1 MTFWKVSDTRIGCR
15 ITMQEIKDMGFE
27 FQELSKE
34 RQKTAEFLGRIL
46 ESARDAL
53 KIELP
58 DGVQSFTAQV
68 LPDQSLLL
76 VISCADI
83 NWEIDRNMEI
93 LENRIFAMNDIVE
106 SGKIDQVRSLEGQ
119 EKADAFNELMEEIEE
134 ILQSARDEEDEEE
147 AAEFPGNGGVTVE
160 VQPLAENIKEP
171 VCQVLFETLDDTI
184 SFCSALGEKA
194 VPSSR
199 LYKHNDRYYLFADF
213 TGAEGEKAAAGFLNL
228 AGEFGGDTAGK
239 GVSEAFLKE
248 HKRCMISS
256 QAVEKLGTIG

>member
-1 MTFWKVSDTRIGCR
+1 MTFWKVSDTRTGCR

-83 NWEIDRNMEI
+83 NREIDRNRES
-93 LENRIFAMNDIVE
+93 LENRMLAMNDIVE
-106 SGKIDQVRSLEGQ
+106 S
-119 EKADAFNELMEEIEE
+119 
-134 ILQSARDEEDEEE
+134 
-147 AAEFPGNGGVTVE
+147 
-160 VQPLAENIKEP
+160 
-171 VCQVLFETLDDTI
+171 
-184 SFCSALGEKA
+184 
-194 VPSSR
+194 
-199 LYKHNDRYYLFADF
+199 
-213 TGAEGEKAAAGFLNL
+213 
-228 AGEFGGDTAGK
+228 
-239 GVSEAFLKE
+239 
-248 HKRCMISS
+248 
-256 QAVEKLGTIG
+256 

>member
-1 MTFWKVSDTRIGCR
+1 MSRLFHKKGEPQDEAEDISSPIEDIPPVDVPPVSDGTLRP
-15 ITMQEIKDMGFE
+15 
-27 FQELSKE
+27 
-34 RQKTAEFLGRIL
+34 
-46 ESARDAL
+46 
-53 KIELP
+53 LP
-58 DGVQSFTAQV
+58 VNT
-68 LPDQSLLL
+68 P
-76 VISCADI
+76 
-83 NWEIDRNMEI
+83 
-93 LENRIFAMNDIVE
+93 
-106 SGKIDQVRSLEGQ
+106 
-119 EKADAFNELMEEIEE
+119 
-134 ILQSARDEEDEEE
+134 DEEDEEE
-147 AAEFPGNGGVTVE
+147 AAEFPENGGVTVE
-160 VQPLAENIKEP
+160 VQPLAENIKDP

-248 HKRCMISS
+248 HKRCMIPS

>member
-1 MTFWKVSDTRIGCR
+1 MEGV
-15 ITMQEIKDMGFE
+15 
-27 FQELSKE
+27 
-34 RQKTAEFLGRIL
+34 L

-76 VISCADI
+76 VISRADI
-83 NWEIDRNMEI
+83 STGRSTGTWRFWKP
-93 LENRIFAMNDIVE
+93 RISAMNDIVE

-147 AAEFPGNGGVTVE
+147 AAEFPENGGVTVE
-160 VQPLAENIKEP
+160 VQPLAENIKDP

-199 LYKHNDRYYLFADF
+199 LYKHNDRYYLFADLP
-213 TGAEGEKAAAGFLNL
+213 GAEGRKKLL
-228 AGEFGGDTAGK
+228 P
-239 GVSEAFLKE
+239 AFLE
-248 HKRCMISS
+248 PGRGVWRRHCSKRRIRSIF
-256 QAVEKLGTIG
+256 KRT

>member
-76 VISCADI
+76 VISADT
-83 NWEIDRNMEI
+83 
-93 LENRIFAMNDIVE
+93 
-106 SGKIDQVRSLEGQ
+106 STG
-119 EKADAFNELMEEIEE
+119 
-134 ILQSARDEEDEEE
+134 
-147 AAEFPGNGGVTVE
+147 
-160 VQPLAENIKEP
+160 
-171 VCQVLFETLDDTI
+171 
-184 SFCSALGEKA
+184 
-194 VPSSR
+194 R
-199 LYKHNDRYYLFADF
+199 L
-213 TGAEGEKAAAGFLNL
+213 TGTWRFWKTGFLP
-228 AGEFGGDTAGK
+228 
-239 GVSEAFLKE
+239 
-248 HKRCMISS
+248 
-256 QAVEKLGTIG
+256 